1 MEKTADPR
9 QSPSPF
15 VKRLMHLMTKAD
27 KPVGLQKDRG
37 DRDLIRKVELDP
49 REKEEGG
56 YLKGNAGR
64 WEVEKKRVRA
74 WEPSEALG

>member
-1 MEKTADPR
+1 M
-9 QSPSPF
+9 
-15 VKRLMHLMTKAD
+15 
-27 KPVGLQKDRG
+27 
-37 DRDLIRKVELDP
+37 IRKVELDP

-64 WEVEKKRVRA
+64 REVEKRLRA